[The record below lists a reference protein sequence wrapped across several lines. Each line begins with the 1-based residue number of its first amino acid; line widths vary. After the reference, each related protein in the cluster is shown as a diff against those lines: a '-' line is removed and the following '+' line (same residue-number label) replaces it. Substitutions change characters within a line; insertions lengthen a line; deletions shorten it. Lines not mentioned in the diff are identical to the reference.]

1 MKFVSP
7 IRFTEAP
14 VDDSTTGGEDGGGDE
29 EEAPASDDKG
39 EEITAEGA

>member
-14 VDDSTTGGEDGGGDE
+14 VDDSTIGGEDGGGEE